1 MKYVVALTGMALL
14 AAGCQ
19 QAQSPAAADPRIAAL
34 VERQAIDQLIAGDYP
49 HALDHQ
55 DWKTYASYFTE
66 DGELKLG
73 EQTAKGREGIVTF
86 LSGLPTDERV
96 IHVISNSSYAVDVAA
111 GTATGGAYW
120 QDIGMYQDHPAVV
133 AAGHYEDTLRKI
145 DGAWKFATRAIVIEF
160 VPTPPAVAPAAH
172 RRSCRTRVFARLELP
187 TLEVARF

>member
-19 QAQSPAAADPRIAAL
+19 QQQAPAADPRVAAL

-55 DWKTYASYFTE
+55 DWKTYASYFAE

-73 EQTAKGREGIVTF
+73 DQTAKGREGIITF
-86 LSGLPTDERV
+86 LSALPTDERV
-96 IHVISNSSYAVDVAA
+96 IHVISNSNYVVDVAG

-120 QDIGMYQDHPAVV
+120 QDIGMHDGRPGVV
-133 AAGHYEDTLRKI
+133 AAGHYEDTLRKV
-145 DGAWKFATRAIVIEF
+145 DGAWKFAKRAIVIEF
-160 VPTPPAVAPAAH
+160 VPTPPAAAPAGG
-172 RRSCRTRVFARLELP
+172 SQ
-187 TLEVARF
+187 